1 MIECSIRVGAGKF
14 MRVRKI
20 FAQISPNCPKQF
32 WATFLR
38 FSCDFGRHFFKSKH
52 VGRIGVARGGQR
64 GHGPPKILDNIVILC
79 FEMRFSKQNSVI
91 RLKSNIMA
99 PQIFWLPPNFRAGY
113 ATGWAPFLSN
123 QSKLGPIFA
132 RIFMEFD

>member
-64 GHGPPKILDNIVILC
+64 
-79 FEMRFSKQNSVI
+79 SVI